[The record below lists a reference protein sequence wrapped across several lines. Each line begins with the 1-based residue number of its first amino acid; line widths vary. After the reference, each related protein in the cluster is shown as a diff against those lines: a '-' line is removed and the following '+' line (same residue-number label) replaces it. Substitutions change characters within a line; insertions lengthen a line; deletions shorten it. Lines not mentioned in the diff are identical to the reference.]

1 MRSGDPSLPPSG
13 APGLSGPAHDSHED
27 LLLTADGA
35 SGDAQGE
42 ALTQAERA
50 TDLLTEGGLPVV
62 SQPPLLLLAGGAEE
76 SEAPHDPVR
85 EVDRRNGNAARAR
98 KQALKE
104 PGVVEDGEGNILLK
118 AKSLVIP
125 EEKRC
130 QALTVHGRRCRSGKM
145 RGMEVCVFH
154 AHRALTDEALATLA
168 DPEVKPR
175 LTPRKALQAVVAL
188 RAGELAE
195 AAVGGALSADGIS
208 ATRAV
213 ISLIDSVDPLVQSEE
228 TLTLSREGAETA
240 SYRQLRALFSPSG

>member
-1 MRSGDPSLPPSG
+1 MI
-13 APGLSGPAHDSHED
+13 
-27 LLLTADGA
+27 
-35 SGDAQGE
+35 
-42 ALTQAERA
+42 
-50 TDLLTEGGLPVV
+50 
-62 SQPPLLLLAGGAEE
+62 EE
-76 SEAPHDPVR
+76 
-85 EVDRRNGNAARAR
+85 
-98 KQALKE
+98 
-104 PGVVEDGEGNILLK
+104 EDGSIHLK

-130 QALTVHGRRCRSGKM
+130 TSLTVHGRRCRSGKM

-154 AHRALTDEALATLA
+154 AHRALTDDALASIA

-213 ISLIDSVDPLVQSEE
+213 ISLIDSVDPLVQAEE
-228 TLTLSREGAETA
+228 TMTLSREGAETA
-240 SYRQLRALFSPSG
+240 TYRQLRALFSPEG